1 MKGPADAAALNGTC
15 GSVGVNRR
23 DSHLPGVRA
32 ATAGTLGVA
41 GRAGLSKC
49 PNVVARSA
57 HGLWHQVAPDDLAQ
71 LSPVPVTF
79 VTFPAASLWPRF

>member
-1 MKGPADAAALNGTC
+1 MVSPSVRTRVTAVRRTGRGGQSVKGPADAAALNGTC
-15 GSVGVNRR
+15 GSVRVNRR

-49 PNVVARSA
+49 PDVVARSA
-57 HGLWHQVAPDDLAQ
+57 HGLWHQVAPG
-71 LSPVPVTF
+71 
-79 VTFPAASLWPRF
+79 